1 MEDGKERV
9 EHDPRELEA
18 VRRHEGRL
26 MGILNRLTADTGD
39 EEPTPDTDESDD
51 TPLESMLG
59 EEYLIDPVESV
70 YEGGVET
77 KVKEPSDSPDRE
89 YDIYA
94 GERTRAVIEEGY
106 DEPESPLWIGY
117 ETSARRGCEF
127 GGIPLNDM
135 FQHCVLVGTT
145 GAGKSV
151 AEINMMTQL
160 AYAGHGFIYF
170 DPEAKDSR
178 KLLKKIPDHRLDDV
192 VWIEPGNPKFDR
204 TISLNFLEVP
214 DCDTETELDEAIKG
228 RLQVLQAIFDNEDYW
243 GVNMRTITDS
253 IGRAMMQ
260 HNHECDDPSDY
271 YTLLDFYFILLNAQ
285 RREEFAQTVDDPFLS
300 FVHEIAEMD
309 DDEVRPM
316 LKRMIEWVQSYVV
329 RKIVACRES
338 SIDFQEILDENKI
351 VIVRT
356 PTTDV
361 NVKQMITL
369 GTMRPIWNAVQNNR
383 HNGMMEP
390 FFAFFDETDRVLNDR
405 LDVDNMLAR
414 ARSMKLSVTLSCQ
427 HLKQLKE
434 KGVWDD
440 IDNLCNNPLYFTV
453 GRDKDAR
460 ELLKSFRDVEPIDLT
475 DMANRTIWTKIP
487 HTDGGGTDTVKLNT
501 PAPMPDLRDDEG
513 VDEAIRASLDRYGT
527 EPITDAEIQA
537 NLKFGDLSKA
547 IDGPVDTEV
556 SQDHIPLDT
565 VLEALFVTSVRESDD
580 DTGSMPVAVDRVQEE
595 FDRRTNVELSQ
606 AKFSNRVEEEYGEH
620 IEPSREGME
629 KIVLTDEGL
638 TQLFSQDTGSAENAG
653 GPAHRYILR
662 ESLKTFL
669 ALGADAS
676 LPSQEGEEL
685 PDGVADLPINPL
697 QEATSDAEYQH
708 LKAQCKQEYGRLY
721 ELSDGRDIAIE
732 AETTTLKKP
741 KQTLTN
747 LRKAVQH
754 GKMCVFTCKDGSYDP
769 EDFDDPDDA
778 PDHTSLFEY
787 WPRRGERVIY
797 DTDGSGR
804 NITTNHERLTF
815 VSETIDGKHGDSRI
829 FYNLSKE
836 LKIEPGVGALRP
848 RTTNSLQWRERA
860 TDNGDTE
867 IVLEDKGG
875 QRTVRARFENADA
888 VFSAAGEQY
897 PAYYERT
904 ADGYV
909 VHANGTQTIYETK
922 EEIRLNWKPIRPP
935 FIPEREFVDAS
946 GKTRLP
952 TADDFM
958 FVVFPDDNNSE
969 FDGPQIYEQGEL
981 RPLIPDD
988 TEASDGGSSVDEGQ
1002 ETPDSDERSDDRPS
1016 SDTPSTAEPRSQ
1028 QDETDDHAVF

>member
-1 MEDGKERV
+1 
-9 EHDPRELEA
+9 
-18 VRRHEGRL
+18 
-26 MGILNRLTADTGD
+26 MGIFSRWTGTD
-39 EEPTPDTDESDD
+39 ESTPDTDEIDD
-51 TPLESMLG
+51 TPLQSMLG

-94 GERTRAVIEEGY
+94 GERTREIIEESY
-106 DEPESPLWIGY
+106 DDPKSPLWIGY

-135 FQHCVLVGTT
+135 FQHCVIVGTT

-160 AYAGHGFIYF
+160 AYADHGFIYF

-178 KLLKKIPDHRLDDV
+178 KLLKKIPEHRLDDV
-192 VWIEPGNPKFDR
+192 VWIEPGNPTFDR
-204 TISLNFLEVP
+204 TISINFLEVP
-214 DCDTETELDEAIKG
+214 DCETEEELDEAIKG
-228 RLQVLQAIFDNEDYW
+228 RLQILQAIFDNEDYW

-260 HNHECDDPSDY
+260 HNHESTDPSDY
-271 YTLLDFYFILLNAQ
+271 YTIIDFYFILLNAQ

-300 FVHEIAEMD
+300 FVHEIAAMD

-329 RKIVACRES
+329 RKVVACRES

-453 GRDKDAR
+453 GKDKDAR

-475 DMANRTIWTKIP
+475 DMANRKIWTKIP
-487 HTDGGGTDTVKLNT
+487 HTDRGGSDTVKLNT

-513 VDEAIRASLDRYGT
+513 VDAAIRASLEHYGT

-537 NLKFGDLSKA
+537 NLKFGDL
-547 IDGPVDTEV
+547 TEV
-556 SQDHIPLDT
+556 LEGPMDT
-565 VLEALFVTSVRESDD
+565 DISEDNVPTDIVLESLFVTAVRESDVD
-580 DTGSMPVAVDRVQEE
+580 DGTVPVSNDRVQEE
-595 FDRRTNVELSQ
+595 FERRTGVELSQ

-620 IEPSREGME
+620 IEPRREGAE
-629 KIVLTDEGL
+629 KISLTDDGL
-638 TQLFSQDTGSAENAG
+638 ATLFSQDTGSAENAG

-697 QEATSDAEYQH
+697 QEATSDAEYQR

-721 ELSDGRDIAIE
+721 ELSGGRDIAIE

-747 LRKAVQH
+747 LRKAVQN
-754 GKMCVFTCKDGSYDP
+754 GKKCVFACKDGSYS
-769 EDFDDPDDA
+769 EGDFDHPDDA

-797 DTDGSGR
+797 DTEGGGR
-804 NITTNHERLTF
+804 STTTNHDRLTF
-815 VSETIDGKHGDSRI
+815 VSETIDHGDHGESRV

-836 LKIEPGVGALRP
+836 LKLTPNVGALRP
-848 RTTNSLQWRERA
+848 RTTKSLRWRERP
-860 TDNGDTE
+860 TDDSSTE

-875 QRTVRARFENADA
+875 QETVRARFETAAA
-888 VFSAAGEQY
+888 VFESDPAAY

-904 ADGYV
+904 SEGYH
-909 VHANGTQTIYETK
+909 VHANGSENVYETK
-922 EEIRLNWKPIRPP
+922 AAMRLEWKPIRPP
-935 FIPEREFVDAS
+935 FIPEREFIDAS

-958 FVVFPDDNNSE
+958 FIVYPDDNNDE
-969 FDGPQIYEQGEL
+969 FDGPQIYEKGEL
-981 RPLIPDD
+981 RPLI
-988 TEASDGGSSVDEGQ
+988 SDGTEDSGDGSSVDEGQ
-1002 ETPDSDERSDDRPS
+1002 GTTDSDERSTTDDKRS
-1016 SDTPSTAEPRSQ
+1016 NDTSSTAENGTNQ
-1028 QDETDDHAVF
+1028 QTGSDDHAVF